1 MGAGLLEPLTSMQQA
16 STEEADDI
24 DTGVGGLH
32 GHIIHLLRIAFKTL
46 WLDNTS

>member
-1 MGAGLLEPLTSMQQA
+1 MGAELPEHPSPIQQA
-16 STEEADDI
+16 SSEETDDI